1 VIDLPQILLFWL
13 QKTRGLEFARSHG
26 GLSPKW
32 QLRMATGP
40 QMMALGLLTAAAKK
54 FAQTPATVLIRARF
68 TVLYLYSSEK
78 ETSRSTETLARSC
91 MKLLCSSSDVNHLR
105 TRPHKFD
112 IQLEV
117 QIRGSGVK

>member
-1 VIDLPQILLFWL
+1 
-13 QKTRGLEFARSHG
+13 
-26 GLSPKW
+26 
-32 QLRMATGP
+32 
-40 QMMALGLLTAAAKK
+40 MMALGLLTAAAKK

-68 TVLYLYSSEK
+68 TVLYLYSSAK

-105 TRPHKFD
+105 TRPYKFN